1 MTKANPYAD
10 VMKAFSNVNVPNF
23 DYNSVFSAQ
32 RRNIEAVTEAN
43 QLMAESLQAI
53 SRRQAEIA
61 RSSVD
66 QVLKASKD
74 MVAKGSPELN
84 TGKQADLAKS
94 LFENSL
100 NNMREVTEM
109 LTKSVIEASDVI
121 NRRAAE
127 SMEEISNVA

>member
-109 LTKSVIEASDVI
+109 LTKSVFEASDVI